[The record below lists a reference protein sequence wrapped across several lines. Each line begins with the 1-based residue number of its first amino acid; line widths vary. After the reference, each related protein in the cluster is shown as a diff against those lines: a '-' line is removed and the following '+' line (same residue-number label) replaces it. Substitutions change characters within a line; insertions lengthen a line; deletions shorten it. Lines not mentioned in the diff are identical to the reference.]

1 MAENKATPPVEKKGK
16 KEKELAV
23 VPEQSAEISAYERQR
38 NSVEA
43 MITQAI
49 TAGMPVETMKEI
61 LAMRKELK
69 AEWAKEQ
76 FDKAMADFQAEC
88 PVIEK
93 TKMARDNE
101 KGKDL
106 YAYAPLDVILNTK
119 ADDGTRVK
127 ELLARHGLSYSFR
140 TENTPDRIKVT
151 CIAKHVAGHFEESI
165 METTLGNKTP
175 IMSAPQQTAA
185 TVTFNKRYAFQNAF
199 GIITGDEDNEQ
210 RMLEEDQ
217 AFGDLVEESKAKL
230 AACQNEEELKAVWAA
245 LPKSIKGNQDVL
257 VYANQLKKA
266 YANPQNG
273 ATK

>member
-1 MAENKATPPVEKKGK
+1 MAKNKASAPDEKKGK
-16 KEKELAV
+16 EVAV
-23 VPEQSAEISAYERQR
+23 VPTKTTEISAYEQQRQ
-38 NSVEA
+38 SVET

-49 TAGMPVETMKEI
+49 QAGMPVETMKEI
-61 LAMRKELK
+61 LAMRRDLK

-76 FDKAMADFQAEC
+76 FDQAMANFQAAC

-93 TKMARDNE
+93 TKMAKDE
-101 KGKDL
+101 TKGKDL
-106 YAYAPLDVILNTK
+106 YAYAPLDVILNAK
-119 ADDGTRVK
+119 DDEGTRVK
-127 ELLARHGLSYSFR
+127 ELLARFGLSYSFR

-151 CIAKHVAGHFEESI
+151 CIAKHVAGHSEESI
-165 METTLGNKTP
+165 METALGSGTS
-175 IMSAPQQTAA
+175 IMSAPQKTAA

-210 RMLEEDQ
+210 NLIEQDE

-230 AACQNEEELKAVWAA
+230 AACKNAEELKAVWSA

-266 YANPQNG
+266 YEHPQNG
-273 ATK
+273 ATQS